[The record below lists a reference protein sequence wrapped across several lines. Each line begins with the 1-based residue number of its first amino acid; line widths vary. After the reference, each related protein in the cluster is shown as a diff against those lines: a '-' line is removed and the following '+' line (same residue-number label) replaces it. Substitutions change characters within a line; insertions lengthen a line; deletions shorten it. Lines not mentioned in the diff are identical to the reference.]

1 VTTLQQQI
9 QASLGDDY
17 EVERELGGGGMSRV
31 FVARDLRLDRRVVL
45 KLLRSELA
53 AGVSIDRFRR
63 EILLAASLQH
73 PLIVPVLAAG
83 EIDGLPYFLMP
94 FVEGESLR
102 TKIQRTGMMSVPESV
117 RILRDVARALAVAH
131 ARGVVHRDIKPDNV
145 LLAHEAAVVADFGV
159 AKAFASAC
167 AGDDTPSGSH
177 HAITTIGTSLGTP
190 AYMAPE
196 QVAADPDAG
205 HGIDI
210 YAFGVMAYEMLTGAA
225 PFAGRPPQAIMA
237 AQITEKPEHLDARRP
252 GLPAALSA
260 LVMQCLEKD
269 ARERPPSASAL
280 VDALDDPAVVS
291 GSFTPFQDE
300 RPGSGPFLSGGA
312 ALASAASVTTA
323 GRGRGRFVL
332 LGVAVLVLV
341 LAAGAFAAWRKDRG
355 NQPTNE
361 PTVQSSAVT
370 AIATSPS
377 VAVMPFVYLGEDS
390 TQAWTAKAVAD
401 AITNGL
407 SQVRGLRVASQSAAA
422 SLQRRIAT
430 GDSSALPVR
439 TLVEGVLENEGGRLR
454 LSVRL
459 VDAGDGFT
467 LFADRYEGEVGN
479 LFTMEDRIAAA
490 IREMLREHFSLPSPD
505 RASRQKTL

>member
-1 VTTLQQQI
+1 
-9 QASLGDDY
+9 
-17 EVERELGGGGMSRV
+17 MSRV
-31 FVARDLRLDRRVVL
+31 FVARDRLLDRRVVL

-102 TKIQRTGMMSVPESV
+102 TKIQRTGMMSVPETV
-117 RILRDVARALAVAH
+117 RILRDVARALVVAH
-131 ARGVVHRDIKPDNV
+131 AKGVVHRDIKPDNV

-159 AKAFASAC
+159 AKAFASAR
-167 AGDDTPSGSH
+167 AGDDSPSGSH

-196 QVAADPDAG
+196 QVAADPEAG
-205 HGIDI
+205 QGIDI

-252 GLPAALSA
+252 GLPAALSS

-269 ARERPPSASAL
+269 ARARPLTESAL
-280 VDALDDPAVVS
+280 VDALDDPAMMS
-291 GSFTPFQDE
+291 GSFTPFPDE
-300 RPGSGPFLSGGA
+300 RVGSGPFPSSGKGA
-312 ALASAASVTTA
+312 AFSSQSGNAPRSAIS
-323 GRGRGRFVL
+323 RMM
-332 LGVAVLVLV
+332 VAAVIVMV
-341 LAAGAFAAWRKDRG
+341 LAVGGFALWRTGGGK
-355 NQPTNE
+355 E
-361 PTVQSSAVT
+361 PSAQSLVA
-370 AIATSPS
+370 APAATSPS
-377 VAVMPFVYLGEDS
+377 VAVMPFVYLGEDT

-422 SLQRRIAT
+422 ALQRRIAA

-479 LFTMEDRIAAA
+479 LFTMEDQIAAS

-505 RASRQKTL
+505 SASRQKTL